1 MNLAKNILNPK
12 VSQGL
17 LKQSCPQSTRLFY
30 CYNAKILPPR
40 CQASSEICAV
50 HHRPVKIS
58 TVPYSSVLS
67 DPENIGSRQ
76 KGVNF
81 DTLGSWN
88 NRLDMPILVDKSI
101 EKGKLIPRIPLEVV
115 GTASLIGRR
124 KVNEDR
130 WVVKQ
135 LTKDILYFGIFDGH
149 GGLDVVDYTSQHMEE
164 HLCFELTQTNDLSK
178 VLDHAFVNLNNV
190 ITRHLAYYNTGQ
202 DHSMMGTTAT
212 VCLLR
217 NSIELVVGNVGD
229 SRAVLSREGHAKRLS
244 HDHEAQD
251 INEAAR
257 IKEYGGTVVENS
269 LGTLLV
275 NGRLTMTRSIGDVE
289 LKQFGV
295 LAHPY
300 IRSIEVKHGKDS
312 FLVLMTDGLSYVLS
326 DQEIC
331 DIIISSSIPSEA
343 ASLVADQALQFGS
356 EDNVTALII
365 PFGAWG
371 KYRSTTRTI
380 PYSFGRNFFS
390 TRY

>member
-1 MNLAKNILNPK
+1 MNIIKNILFTK
-12 VSQGL
+12 IFQRL
-17 LKQSCPQSTRLFY
+17 LKQSCPQSTRHL
-30 CYNAKILPPR
+30 CCSHAQILP
-40 CQASSEICAV
+40 QAPGTANEMCTV
-50 HHRPVKIS
+50 RYRPVKLS
-58 TVPYSSVLS
+58 TVSYSSVLS
-67 DPENIGSRQ
+67 DPENKGSHQ

-101 EKGKLIPRIPLEVV
+101 EKGKLIPRIPLEDV

-124 KVNEDR
+124 KINEDR
-130 WVVKQ
+130 WIVKQ
-135 LTKDILYFGIFDGH
+135 LTPDILYFGIFDGH
-149 GGLDVVDYTSQHMEE
+149 GGPDVVDYACQHMED
-164 HLCFELTQTNDLSK
+164 HLCFELTQTDNLSK
-178 VLDHAFVNLNNV
+178 VLYRSFVNLNNV
-190 ITRHLAYYNTGQ
+190 IARHLAYYNTAQ
-202 DHSMMGTTAT
+202 DLNMMGTTAT
-212 VCLLR
+212 ICLLR

-229 SRAVLSREGHAKRLS
+229 SRAVLSREGQAIRLS

-251 INEAAR
+251 TNEATR
-257 IKEYGGTVVENS
+257 IKKYGGTVVENS

-275 NGRLTMTRSIGDVE
+275 NGRLNMTRSLGDVE
-289 LKQFGV
+289 LKMFGV
-295 LAHPY
+295 TAHPN

-312 FLVLMTDGLSYVLS
+312 FLVLMTDGLSYVLN

-331 DIIISSSIPSEA
+331 DIIISSAIPSEA
-343 ASLVADQALQFGS
+343 ATLVTDEALQFGS
-356 EDNVTALII
+356 EDNVTAVII